1 MSHNTLNISGTQK
14 HLYSYHG
21 NVNVES
27 TLKALAYMS
36 DDYNLDISKLNAAAE
51 KGAIL
56 ITDYGKILDNT
67 DGCDEHLA
75 KYKIVPTGLKLKYSD
90 CPLLASFIRINK
102 VWEGAFIGTGI
113 QLFEMYKEHYNNSSN
128 VPFDTEYLEL
138 FGDKNRCQDIIGFGK
153 KQVFTPELT
162 DDNKEECIDI
172 KEARRQELE
181 KAIARCNKEIESKAK
196 SKSKIVKLKQRIK
209 TLENQLKKLDTNN
222 SKQRVNKKDTQ
233 TKSNKLNLKTPQDIE
248 WFEVVDIGECLEYF
262 EDFETKAFNVRLIN
276 SIGSDKTTEQ
286 NIKSSL
292 IVEENIYETEEP
304 INIQLEVETIN
315 PLSKDVEHKEESNNA
330 SAIEINTEED
340 IFDEHILESMDHDSD
355 AFVSSE
361 QLMLNQALKVD
372 LSNDIYS
379 RLLIKEEWKYDN
391 YNRVLFYLKG
401 ILILVDESRKKMH
414 TNLRGN
420 GYLLNNNKSK
430 EIVNTGLIDKYG
442 NYIYIIDHTPYVQ
455 EFENKELSLLHNKAS
470 LLNWGFELKELRRLP
485 SPVKVV
491 NDVSAYIFN
500 GIIEDFDL
508 DDEHHLK
515 HIVDERRYRFPSK
528 YKHTPSEIL
537 SDKVKSAV
545 EQAVMISKTDYK
557 YIVPKYD
564 FSRHKIQFLIPLHL
578 DSTITDKPE
587 LVIVISNINGIWN
600 VNTVLETDSA
610 YDDARLICKP
620 SNSWL
625 RLR

>member
-1 MSHNTLNISGTQK
+1 MDNKALNIIGAQR

-21 NVNVES
+21 TVNVEN

-36 DDYNLDISKLNAAAE
+36 DTYELDISKLNAAAE
-51 KGAIL
+51 KGEIL
-56 ITDYGKILDNT
+56 ITDYGKILETTN
-67 DGCDEHLA
+67 GCDEQLA

-113 QLFEMYKEHYNNSSN
+113 QLFEMYKEHYTNNSK
-128 VPFDTEYLEL
+128 VPFDTGYIEL
-138 FGDKNRCQDIIGFGK
+138 FGDKNRTQDIIGFGK
-153 KQVFTPELT
+153 KQVFTPELIN
-162 DDNKEECIDI
+162 DNKNEHIDA
-172 KEARRQELE
+172 KETRRQELE
-181 KAIARCNKEIESKAK
+181 KAIARCKKEIESKAK
-196 SKSKIVKLKQRIK
+196 SKSKVVKLKQRIK
-209 TLENQLKKLDTNN
+209 TLENQLKKLDTDN
-222 SKQRVNKKDTQ
+222 KQKYIKKGTQDKDKNKV
-233 TKSNKLNLKTPQDIE
+233 NLKVPQDIK
-248 WFEVVDIGECLEYF
+248 WFEVVDIGECVEYF
-262 EDFETKAFNVRLIN
+262 EDFETKAFNMRLIN

-286 NIKSSL
+286 DIKSNL
-292 IVEENIYETEEP
+292 VIEDNIYETEEP
-304 INIQLEVETIN
+304 VSIKFE
-315 PLSKDVEHKEESNNA
+315 
-330 SAIEINTEED
+330 IEIIDQLDKNDKHEENND
-340 IFDEHILESMDHDSD
+340 TTLAVEINAEENIFDEHILESMDHDSD

-391 YNRVLFYLKG
+391 YNRILFYLKG
-401 ILILVDESRKKMH
+401 ILILVDESRKNLH

-420 GYLLNNNKSK
+420 GYLLNSNKSK
-430 EIVNTGLIDKYG
+430 AIVNTGLIDKYG

-470 LLNWGFELKELRRLP
+470 LLDWGFELKELRRLP
-485 SPVKVV
+485 SPVKIV
-491 NDVSAYIFN
+491 NDMSAYIFN

-508 DDEHHLK
+508 DDAHHLK
-515 HIVDERRYRFPSK
+515 HIVDERRHRFPSK
-528 YKHTPSEIL
+528 YKNTPSDIL
-537 SDKVKSAV
+537 ANKVKSAV
-545 EQAVMISKTDYK
+545 EQAIMISKTDYK

-578 DSTITDKPE
+578 DSAITDKPE
-587 LVIVISNINGIWN
+587 LVIVISNTNGIWN

-610 YDDARLICKP
+610 YDDARLICRP
-620 SNSWL
+620 CNSWL